1 MASSSSSR
9 VVTTLA
15 GNFGRLWKRGHESF
29 SPNTRRILSVQGEGA
44 TAYLQGLVTCDLTQP
59 PNPPREEE
67 DDEKVDKQIPVAV
80 DQGDDDD
87 DDDDVDSAAVK
98 EDIGVDFS
106 DHLRAACFLD
116 NKGRILTDSLLWKV
130 DETQYYIDVPT
141 ETADPLLAHMKQ
153 FILRRTKVKVK
164 DETNGKSGMSSH
176 VIFGT
181 LNSRKTPPGYLASV
195 DPRHPSLGMRIL
207 SLDTSKGQ
215 EFTKMMDKG
224 GFGKCPG
231 TYNLIR
237 KLAGV
242 AEGMELKGKVAAE
255 ANQEFLNA
263 VSFSKGC
270 YLGQELT
277 ARVHF
282 TGAVR
287 KRIMPIMITNINMQ
301 VPRPWL
307 IASQIQKQ
315 QYQQQQKEEEE
326 EDALLE
332 ELPSTSTNNDNNSS
346 SSKSGGSNINNPL
359 SLSPLPRLSSS
370 VAASMIAG
378 MSGSPAVVDEKEE
391 VDDDN
396 ENNTNTKDEVL
407 QAQTELLFNELQTT
421 YKVGDKIYD
430 TKDGK
435 TIGQIVALPEE
446 GTNVLL
452 AQMRLDK
459 VGLLT
464 PPSKK
469 RKPKKDGVEEDD
481 DDDDDPGWKHIN
493 KISIGEASG
502 SNPLRFL
509 PYLPLWWPKI
519 DSSNGKA
526 KE

>member
-1 MASSSSSR
+1 MASSSSR

-15 GNFGRLWKRGHESF
+15 GNFGRIWKRGHESF
-29 SPNTRRILSVQGEGA
+29 SPNSRRILSVKGDGA
-44 TAYLQGLVTCDLTQP
+44 TAYLQGLVTCDLAQP

-67 DDEKVDKQIPVAV
+67 EEEVDKQIPVV
-80 DQGDDDD
+80 DQEGDDDV
-87 DDDDVDSAAVK
+87 VDSVK

-130 DETQYYIDVPT
+130 DETQYYIDVPND
-141 ETADPLLAHMKQ
+141 TADPLLAHLKQ

-181 LNSRKTPPGYLASV
+181 LNSRNTPDGYLASV

-207 SLDTSKGQ
+207 SLDSSKGA
-215 EFTKMMDKG
+215 EFTKMMDGG
-224 GFGKCPG
+224 GFGNCPG

-242 AEGMELKGKVAAE
+242 AEGVELKGKVAAE

-277 ARVHF
+277 ARVHY

-315 QYQQQQKEEEE
+315 QYQQQQKVVEEEDE
-326 EDALLE
+326 DEDALLE
-332 ELPSTSTNNDNNSS
+332 ELTSTTTNNNS
-346 SSKSGGSNINNPL
+346 KGGGSNININSPL

-378 MSGSPAVVDEKEE
+378 MSGSPAVVDEEGDEDDKENI
-391 VDDDN
+391 DA
-396 ENNTNTKDEVL
+396 NTNAASKDEIL

-459 VGLLT
+459 FGLLT
-464 PPSKK
+464 PPATK
-469 RKPKKDGVEEDD
+469 RKPKKDGEEEDD
-481 DDDDDPGWKHIN
+481 DNDDDGPGWKHIN

>member
-1 MASSSSSR
+1 MASSSSR

-59 PNPPREEE
+59 PNPPL
-67 DDEKVDKQIPVAV
+67 
-80 DQGDDDD
+80 
-87 DDDDVDSAAVK
+87 K

-130 DETQYYIDVPT
+130 DETHYYIDVPT

-181 LNSRKTPPGYLASV
+181 LNSRNTPPGYLASV

-207 SLDTSKGQ
+207 SLETSKGE

-315 QYQQQQKEEEE
+315 QYQQQQKIKEE

-332 ELPSTSTNNDNNSS
+332 ELPSTSTNNNDNNSS

-378 MSGSPAVVDEKEE
+378 MSGLPAVVAEEEEE
-391 VDDDN
+391 VDDNN
-396 ENNTNTKDEVL
+396 ENNTNTKEDVL
-407 QAQTELLFNELQTT
+407 QAQTELLFNEIQTT

-430 TKDGK
+430 TTDGK

-464 PPSKK
+464 PPATKK
-469 RKPKKDGVEEDD
+469 RKPKKDGVEDD
-481 DDDDDPGWKHIN
+481 DDDVDPGWKHIN